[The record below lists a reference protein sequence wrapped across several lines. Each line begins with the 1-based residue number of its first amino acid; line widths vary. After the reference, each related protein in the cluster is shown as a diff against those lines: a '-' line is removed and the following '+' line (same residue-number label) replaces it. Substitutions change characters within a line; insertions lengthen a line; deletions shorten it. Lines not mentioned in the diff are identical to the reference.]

1 MKERSSYHVSTLLE
15 FTILIYF
22 KAYKEHLASVEGEDP
37 SRLDMTILFL
47 RHTSRMVELFTD
59 KHAIYQICD
68 PRLQDIND
76 SLKFFTQWQQQTT
89 TGKEFIS
96 AKLWFDLQSMILGFT
111 AMVRTK
117 LSRFPGTLIKPA
129 IVNQDV
135 VENHFS
141 QLRGANAQN
150 ENPTYQLTLGTQN
163 SIIFGQT
170 TISKKSNTGGMKNYS
185 FAGLPKEKIFGKKT
199 RE

>member
-1 MKERSSYHVSTLLE
+1 M
-15 FTILIYF
+15 FTIVICF
-22 KAYKEHLASVEGEDP
+22 KAYKEHLASIEGEDP
-37 SRLDMTILFL
+37 TKLDMTILFL
-47 RHTSRMVELFTD
+47 RHTSRMVELFSD

-68 PRLQDIND
+68 PRLQDLND
-76 SLKFFTQWQQQTT
+76 SLQFFKEWQHQAN
-89 TGKEFIS
+89 TGKEFVS

-111 AMVRTK
+111 ALVKAK
-117 LSRFPGTLIKPA
+117 LSRFPGTSIKPA

-150 ENPTYQLTLGTQN
+150 ENPTYQLTRGTQN

-170 TISKKSNTGGMKNYS
+170 TISKKSNTGGVKNDS

-199 RE
+199 VVKNNKPHRE